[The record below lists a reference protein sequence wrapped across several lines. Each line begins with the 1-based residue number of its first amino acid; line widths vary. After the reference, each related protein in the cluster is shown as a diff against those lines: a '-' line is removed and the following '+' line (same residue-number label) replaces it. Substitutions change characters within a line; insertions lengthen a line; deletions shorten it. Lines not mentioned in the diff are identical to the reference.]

1 MYYVFID
8 PPVDAF
14 SPPDEIRAWIAE
26 LKSRESREEF
36 QYPEGRKSLD
46 SALAQ
51 AQGWLERSSEYPRS
65 AVKQPPDRP
74 AV

>member
-8 PPVDAF
+8 PPVDAV
-14 SPPDEIRAWIAE
+14 SPPEEIRAWIAE

-46 SALAQ
+46 FALAQ
-51 AQGWLERSSEYPRS
+51 AQGWLERSSEYSR
-65 AVKQPPDRP
+65 AKFQPPPERP
-74 AV
+74 TM